1 MKRKSLLFSIA
12 VIMVLVAVYII
23 WHYSPLRYL
32 TQSESGSE
40 QTLTAAAKNRTR
52 PVIVTKKI
60 SLQPENSL
68 QTGDLHRPL
77 IVLKKI
83 KPEQTLEP
91 IQPQVEVEIPAATEK
106 KAAPTAPGVSSST
119 QMATQQPAAAD
130 KAVELPQPAATEVTA
145 ADKTVEPPQPPAK
158 KVGVLQPNSYHPY
171 SIMLSSCRLPQSARK
186 IVSDYKKA
194 GLRPYVVKVKFE
206 NGDEWLRVLTGHYQ
220 TRREAIQAK
229 KDQQLSKAIVKRT
242 PYTNLIGTY
251 GSLDEMQ
258 ADLQQVKTL
267 GYSPYFL
274 QTPAGQ
280 FKLLVGAFVTEKG
293 AQNQQAELQAK
304 GIQSTVVIR

>member
-1 MKRKSLLFSIA
+1 
-12 VIMVLVAVYII
+12 MVLVAVYII

-304 GIQSTVVIR
+304 GIQNMVVIR